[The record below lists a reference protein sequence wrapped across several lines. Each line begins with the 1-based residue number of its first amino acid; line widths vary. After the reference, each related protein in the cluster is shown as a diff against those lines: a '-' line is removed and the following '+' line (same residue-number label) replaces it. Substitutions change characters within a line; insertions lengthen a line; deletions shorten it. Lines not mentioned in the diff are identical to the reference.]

1 MRLHTQ
7 TGGNGPDLVLIHGWG
22 LHGGVWDEFAPLLET
37 DFRVT
42 RIDLPG
48 HGRSDWQGETSLDEL
63 VDAVLAATPET
74 AAWLGWSLG
83 GLVATAAAL
92 KMPAK
97 VSALVTI
104 ASTPCFVRKPDWQ
117 SAMLPE
123 LLEVFAEELE
133 KNYEQTLVR
142 FLALQVR
149 GSDNASSVL
158 RSLRTKLLA
167 HGEPD
172 TAGLRAG
179 LEVLRSTDLRDSV
192 AAIACP
198 TLIVMGE
205 RDTLVPVNAG
215 QATCKLLPGAQ
226 LQVIEGA
233 GHAPFIAR
241 PEVVAEHVRS
251 FLGYELEKSCQK
263 KTTNSI

>member
-1 MRLHTQ
+1 MKLYTQ

-22 LHGGVWDEFAPLLET
+22 LHAGVWDEFAPLLET

-48 HGRSDWQGETSLDEL
+48 HGRSEWQGEISLDDM

-74 AAWLGWSLG
+74 AVWLGWSLG
-83 GLVATAAAL
+83 GLVATGAAL

-97 VSALVTI
+97 VAALVTI
-104 ASTPCFVRKPDWQ
+104 ASTPCFIRKPDWQ
-117 SAMLPE
+117 SAMLPDM
-123 LLEVFAEELE
+123 LEVFAGELE
-133 KNYEQTLVR
+133 KDYAQTLGR

-158 RSLRTKLLA
+158 RSLRAKLLT

-179 LEVLRSTDLRDSV
+179 LEILRSTDLRGSV
-192 AAIACP
+192 AAIDCP
-198 TLIVMGE
+198 TLFIMGE
-205 RDTLVPVNAG
+205 RDTLVPVSAG
-215 QATCKLLPGAQ
+215 HAACEFFPDAQ

-241 PEVVAEHVRS
+241 PELVAECVRS
-251 FLGYELEKSCQK
+251 FLAEDVAPV
-263 KTTNSI
+263 

>member
-1 MRLHTQ
+1 MKLYTQ

-22 LHGGVWDEFAPLLET
+22 LHAGVWDEFAPLLET

-48 HGRSDWQGETSLDEL
+48 HGRSDWQGEISLDDM

-74 AAWLGWSLG
+74 AVWLGWSLG
-83 GLVATAAAL
+83 GLVATGAAL

-97 VSALVTI
+97 VAALVTI
-104 ASTPCFVRKPDWQ
+104 ATTPCFIRKPGWE
-117 SAMLPE
+117 SAMLPDM
-123 LLEVFAEELE
+123 LEVFADELE
-133 KNYEQTLVR
+133 KDYVQTLSR

-158 RSLRTKLLA
+158 RSLRAKLLA

-172 TAGLRAG
+172 TAGLRVG
-179 LEVLRSTDLRDSV
+179 LEILRSTDLRGSV
-192 AAIACP
+192 AVIDCP
-198 TLIVMGE
+198 TLLIMGE
-205 RDTLVPVNAG
+205 RDTLVPINAG
-215 QATCKLLPGAQ
+215 HAACELFPDAQ

-241 PEVVAEHVRS
+241 PELVAECVRS
-251 FLGYELEKSCQK
+251 FLAEDVAPV
-263 KTTNSI
+263 